1 MRFSEWL
8 DKLNKQ
14 QARLNDL
21 ALSEVS
27 EVISIDNSTIAIT
40 LGKHKYDTEIDG
52 NSAAPRFLRSL
63 YTNHKE
69 EFDDM
74 LESIT
79 FSTQAVVEATEAIL
93 TAVSDKAIPNAVIAR
108 MKGEQTSGEPADLVE
123 SMVEKKLTKLFEEI
137 VKLAPYGG
145 FLNFAVN
152 LGDIAEKAL
161 RVDWEPLCIYW
172 GKISIRNT
180 RIGIPDAEEA
190 MYFLANYD
198 LIRERILRFIEQI
211 KTIK

>member
-27 EVISIDNSTIAIT
+27 EVISIDNHTIAIT
-40 LGKHKYDTEIDG
+40 LGKKKYDAEIDG
-52 NSAAPRFLRSL
+52 TNTGPRFLRPL
-63 YTNHKE
+63 YTNNKE
-69 EFDDM
+69 EFDSM

-79 FSTQAVVEATEAIL
+79 QSTQAVVEATEVIL

-123 SMVEKKLTKLFEEI
+123 SMVEKKLTKLSEE
-137 VKLAPYGG
+137 VGEAPYGV
-145 FLNFAVN
+145 FDNFSVD
-152 LGDIAEKAL
+152 LGNIAERRLVL
-161 RVDWEPLCIYW
+161 RADPLCIYW
-172 GKISIRNT
+172 GRISIQRD
-180 RIGIPDAEEA
+180 RVQIPDAEEA
-190 MYFLANYD
+190 MFFLANYD

-211 KTIK
+211 KAIK